1 MLEEELEATAGKI
14 AVQSD
19 AVVVIS
25 PVVNLSVL
33 SQVGQ
38 NASVGDF
45 GLDLGLEGPFT
56 RGLHGRPFPVVRAL
70 HLEPR

>member
-1 MLEEELEATAGKI
+1 MLEEELEATARKM

-45 GLDLGLEGPFT
+45 GLDLGLESAFARGP
-56 RGLHGRPFPVVRAL
+56 RGLPSPVGRAL